1 MSMTMDKIAVSCPQC
16 GQQLVVPA
24 TAIGKQ
30 GRCPSCKHIF
40 PLEAPAG
47 AYVVEPLAPSPAPPA
62 PSPKSIWDE
71 QLGGDYA
78 LQPLPTSPPMPAAPN
93 PYIPAT
99 AQATKGKYRHG
110 FGWEH
115 RALDAGM
122 MGGLGMMALA
132 VVWFLVGFF
141 CLNRIFFY
149 PPILFIIGLIGF
161 IKGLF
166 TGNIAGR

>member
-1 MSMTMDKIAVSCPQC
+1 MNATMEKISVSCPQC

-24 TAIGKQ
+24 SAAGKQ

-40 PLEAPAG
+40 ALEVPVAANVIEPPPSQAPN
-47 AYVVEPLAPSPAPPA
+47 
-62 PSPKSIWDE
+62 SIWDE
-71 QLGGDYA
+71 MSKGDYT
-78 LQPLPTSPPMPAAPN
+78 LKPLDPAPPMPATPN
-93 PYIPAT
+93 PYVSPA

-132 VVWFLVGFF
+132 AVWFLVGFF
-141 CLNRIFFY
+141 CLNRIFIY

-161 IKGLF
+161 FKGLF
-166 TGNIAGR
+166 TGNISGR